1 MFNPLTSK
9 IMNKKAVLFL
19 IHLPVWILVLSV
31 VLIIYSDAT
40 YLNSMT
46 FAIIQSLN
54 LAFWF
59 LTGFYV
65 FYLYLVPKYL
75 ENGNVRTFALLSALF
90 VLIVMPGLI
99 ISLDRLSFLL
109 AGFKNLAPSYL
120 EPKKII
126 YAWMGASLTT
136 LVCGGFGAFY
146 RFGIDWF
153 KNLEMKK
160 DLENKNLQSELRTL
174 KSKLNPHLL
183 FNTLNNID
191 TFIQT
196 SPEQASVALSQ
207 LSDLLRYVVYDTEKE
222 KVSIQ
227 EEIEYLHKY
236 IDLERIRLVN
246 PDSVEFTS
254 NVTSET
260 AISPMI
266 FFPFVE
272 NGFKHSDLNDPGHR
286 LIISIS
292 ADKSK
297 ILFNCKNTIFD
308 KIPKNSDSGM
318 GLILAKK
325 RLDLLY
331 PGTHKLTLGLDGNEF
346 LVTLEIDVE

>member
-1 MFNPLTSK
+1 
-9 IMNKKAVLFL
+9 MNKKAVLFL
-19 IHLPVWILVLSV
+19 IHIPVWIVVLSV
-31 VLIIYSDAT
+31 VLLMHSDAKFW
-40 YLNSMT
+40 NSRT
-46 FAIIQSLN
+46 FAMMQSLN
-54 LAFWF
+54 LAFF
-59 LTGFYV
+59 LLSGFYV

-75 ENGNVRTFALLSALF
+75 ENGNFRTFALLSALF
-90 VLIVMPGLI
+90 VLIVMPGI
-99 ISLDRLSFLL
+99 IIFLGKLSILL
-109 AGFKNLAPSYL
+109 AGVRYSGLSFS
-120 EPKKII
+120 EPKTII
-126 YAWMGASLTT
+126 NAWMGGSLVA
-136 LVCGGFGAFY
+136 LLCGGLGTFY

-160 DLENKNLQSELRTL
+160 DLENKNLQSELKTL

-191 TFIQT
+191 TLIQT

-227 EEIEYLHKY
+227 EEIEYLKKY

-246 PDSVEFTS
+246 PEAIEFSS

-272 NGFKHSDLNDPGHR
+272 NGFKHSNLNDPGHR

-297 ILFNCKNTIFD
+297 ILFSCKNTVFN
-308 KIPKNSDSGM
+308 KTPKNSDSGM

-331 PGTHKLTLGLDGNEF
+331 PGTHKLTLGLVDNEF
-346 LVTLEIDVE
+346 HVTLEIDVE